1 MSQIIKL
8 TESDLYR
15 IINRVISEQRSDY
28 AMDRMNNSLSN
39 AVGIRPEKEYKVVE
53 KTINDLSP
61 QLQAKFQH
69 MTFQETMEA
78 IREFASGAKGI
89 GVAVALDALGIG
101 EIINPVFWILFLL
114 YDIWLWFKKG
124 VKNLFNIVI
133 DIIGI
138 ITAGAST
145 TYGKQVLGKL
155 GNYLK
160 GGVSSFVEGM
170 AKETPQF
177 FKWFSKLTKFFST
190 IISKVSTVV
199 TETLPKLSQKLPMLS
214 GGLNGMKGMLGSL
227 KGFLLEI
234 EQSVAKFAG
243 EEFSHEAQHL
253 AKHYGKH
260 YAEHEIAHDVVG
272 AAVGHG
278 GEHVAKKVLPK
289 MVAQKGKQTVK
300 PLTTRNSNYKQPTQN
315 PNRNIA

>member
-1 MSQIIKL
+1 MAQIIKL

-39 AVGIRPEKEYKVVE
+39 AVGIRPEKEYKAVE

-78 IREFASGAKGI
+78 IREFATGAMGI

-101 EIINPVFWILFLL
+101 EIVNPVFWVLFLI

-124 VKNLFNIVI
+124 VKNLFNIII
-133 DIIGI
+133 DIIGVV
-138 ITAGAST
+138 TAGAST
-145 TYGKQVLGKL
+145 TYGKQILGKL

-177 FKWFSKLTKFFST
+177 FKWFSKLAKFFSK
-190 IISKVSTVV
+190 IIGKVTSLF
-199 TETLPKLSQKLPMLS
+199 TETIPKLINKLPMLKAGLMELKGS
-214 GGLNGMKGMLGSL
+214 IGGLKTVLS
-227 KGFLLEI
+227 EI
-234 EQSVAKFAG
+234 EKALAEFGG
-243 EEFSHEAQHL
+243 EEFAHETQHL

-260 YAEHEIAHDVVG
+260 YAEHELAHDVVG

-278 GEHVAKKVLPK
+278 GEHITKKVLPK
-289 MVAQKGKQTVK
+289 MVAQSGKKTVK

>member
-1 MSQIIKL
+1 
-8 TESDLYR
+8 
-15 IINRVISEQRSDY
+15 
-28 AMDRMNNSLSN
+28 
-39 AVGIRPEKEYKVVE
+39 
-53 KTINDLSP
+53 
-61 QLQAKFQH
+61 

-101 EIINPVFWILFLL
+101 EIVNPVFWVLFLI

-124 VKNLFNIVI
+124 VKSLFNII
-133 DIIGI
+133 MDIIGVV
-138 ITAGAST
+138 TAGAST
-145 TYGKQVLGKL
+145 TYGKQILGKL

-170 AKETPQF
+170 AKEAPQF
-177 FKWFSKLTKFFST
+177 FKWFSKLIKYSST

-199 TETLPKLSQKLPMLS
+199 TETLPKITQKLPMLS
-214 GGLNGMKGMLGSL
+214 GGLKGMGGMIGPI
-227 KGFLLEI
+227 KGFLLEL
-234 EQSVAKFAG
+234 EQSIAKFTSG
-243 EEFSHEAQHL
+243 ELAHEIDHL
-253 AKHYGKH
+253 ATHYGKH

-272 AAVGHG
+272 KVVGHG

-289 MVAQKGKQTVK
+289 MVAQTGKKTVK